1 MRLCSLLF
9 TRIFAGKRK
18 KFFATHIVLPMGD
31 LVILNK
37 RRKTDHRAKET
48 ERIIGKATGRVTRKS
63 RLIRFSKQ
71 HFPI

>member
-1 MRLCSLLF
+1 
-9 TRIFAGKRK
+9 
-18 KFFATHIVLPMGD
+18 MGD

-37 RRKTDHRAKET
+37 RRRRKTDHGAAET

-63 RLIRFSKQ
+63 RVISFSKH